1 MKRRYEAYLSTWFEK
16 TRRKPLVIRGARQVG
31 KSTLVRR
38 FAEMRGLKL
47 FEVNLERHPVLREV
61 SETLDP
67 GKILREVEF
76 ICNQG
81 RIDPSDSLLF
91 LDEVQEVPKLL
102 QCLRYFYEEMP
113 ELPVIAAGS
122 LLEFAQAEHSFP
134 MPVGRVE
141 YFYVG
146 PVSWEEFLEANE
158 EALLLEWLRNYATGD
173 TFPLSAHEHLISLL
187 RDYLL
192 VGGMPE
198 AVQLYVEG
206 RGFDE
211 IFDAQEAVYQTYRD
225 DFSKYAQ
232 GRALVRLQ
240 KILDYLGQGAGAKVK
255 YSNVDRESQSREIR
269 QALELIQKAGVVL
282 SVPHSHANGVPL
294 ASEAD
299 DKVFKLYC
307 LDIGL
312 YNRICRLEGLSE
324 RSLRDARFVN
334 EGVLAEQFVAQQ
346 LFFAETPK
354 RPPELYYW
362 LREGRAN
369 NAEVDFLRRIGP
381 AVIPVEVKAGK
392 GGSLKSLFQFSEA
405 KGGGLACRFDLN
417 PPGRQMI
424 RHRIQDREVTVEL
437 LSLPLYLCGQADRL
451 LADALG
457 GDPEQ
462 KPLRS
467 RHAE

>member
-1 MKRRYEAYLSTWFEK
+1 MMKRRYDAYLTTWFEK

-31 KSTLVRR
+31 KSTLVRQ
-38 FAEMRGLKL
+38 FAERRGLKL
-47 FEVNLERHPVLREV
+47 FEVNLERYPVLREV
-61 SETLDP
+61 AETLEP
-67 GKILREVEF
+67 RKILREVEF

-122 LLEFAQAEHSFP
+122 LLEFALAEHSFP

-141 YFYVG
+141 YFHMG
-146 PVSWEEFLEANE
+146 PVSWEEFLAAKE
-158 EALLLEWLRNYATGD
+158 EVMLLELLRNYVTGD
-173 TFPLSAHEHLISLL
+173 VFPLSAHERLVSLL

-198 AVQLYVEG
+198 AVQLYVDE

-211 IFDAQEAVYQTYRD
+211 IFDVQEAVYQTYRD
-225 DFSKYAQ
+225 DFSKYAH

-255 YSNVDRESQSREIR
+255 YANVDRESQSREIKH
-269 QALELIQKAGVVL
+269 ALDLIRKAGVVF
-282 SVPHSHANGVPL
+282 SVTHSHANGVLL
-294 ASEAD
+294 ASEAEEG
-299 DKVFKLYC
+299 VFKLYC
-307 LDIGL
+307 LDMGI

-369 NAEVDFLRRIGP
+369 NAEVDFLCQVGTN
-381 AVIPVEVKAGK
+381 VVPVEVKAGK
-392 GGSLKSLFQFSEA
+392 GGSLKSLFHFSDA
-405 KGGGLACRFDLN
+405 KGMALACRFDLN
-417 PPGRQMI
+417 PPMWQKI
-424 RHRIQDREVTVEL
+424 LHRIDHREVTVDL

-451 LADALG
+451 LAEALNEN
-457 GDPEQ
+457 P
-462 KPLRS
+462 
-467 RHAE
+467 A

>member
-1 MKRRYEAYLSTWFEK
+1 MKRRYEAYLTTWFEK

-31 KSTLVRR
+31 KSTLVRQ

-47 FEVNLERHPVLREV
+47 FEVNLERHPEFRQI

-67 GKILREVEF
+67 SKILREVEF
-76 ICNQG
+76 ICNRG

-91 LDEVQEVPKLL
+91 LDEVQELPKLL

-122 LLEFAQAEHSFP
+122 LLEFALAEHSFP

-141 YFYVG
+141 YFHMG
-146 PVSWEEFLEANE
+146 PVCWEEFLAAKE
-158 EALLLEWLRNYATGD
+158 EVMLLELMRNYAIGD
-173 TFPLSAHEHLISLL
+173 MFPLSAHERLVPLL

-232 GRALVRLQ
+232 GRALLRLQ
-240 KILDYLGQGAGAKVK
+240 KILDYLGQGAGTKVK
-255 YSNVDRESQSREIR
+255 YANVDRESQSREIR
-269 QALELIQKAGVVL
+269 QALDLIRKAGVVF
-282 SVPHSHANGVPL
+282 SVTHSHANGVPL
-294 ASEAD
+294 ASEAEQT
-299 DKVFKLYC
+299 VLKLYC
-307 LDIGL
+307 LDIGI
-312 YNRICRLEGLSE
+312 YNRICRLESLSE

-346 LFFAETPK
+346 LFFSETPK
-354 RPPELYYW
+354 RSPELYYW

-369 NAEVDFLRRIGP
+369 NAEVDFLCQVGTT
-381 AVIPVEVKAGK
+381 VVPVEVKAGK
-392 GGSLKSLFQFSEA
+392 GGSLKSLFQFSDA
-405 KGGGLACRFDLN
+405 KGKALACRFDLN
-417 PPGRQMI
+417 PPLRQKI
-424 RHRIQDREVTVEL
+424 VHRIDSREVTVDL
-437 LSLPLYLCGQADRL
+437 LSLPLYFCGQTNRL
-451 LADALG
+451 LAEAVKDTPAQNL
-457 GDPEQ
+457 
-462 KPLRS
+462 
-467 RHAE
+467 